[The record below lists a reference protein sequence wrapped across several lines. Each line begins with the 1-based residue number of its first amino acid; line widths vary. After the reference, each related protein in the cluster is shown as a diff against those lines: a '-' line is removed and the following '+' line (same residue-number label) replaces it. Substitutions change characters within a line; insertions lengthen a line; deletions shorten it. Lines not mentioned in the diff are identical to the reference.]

1 MFSIVGKKKCVHVL
15 KTLHNYCIYV
25 DMIDKRAYDDAN
37 EALESYDAALSR
49 RNELLKRNQAIAE
62 RTQKVS

>member
-1 MFSIVGKKKCVHVL
+1 
-15 KTLHNYCIYV
+15 
-25 DMIDKRAYDDAN
+25 MIDKRAYDDAN